1 MEGIRILTAI
11 AASFLFAP
19 SVVLADEFVAIGH
32 VTEISLLPE
41 GSDRCTVTCPV
52 HTSDLPNGNRL
63 ICLSTSCGCGEAHIK
78 IDRVLLGKSP
88 PTVVFKHRL
97 GQWCE
102 SAFPLTGLPV
112 LIRIPD
118 DQSPSWS
125 ALHTTDSGDLGFE
138 PAEFTQ
144 IGSVLVSD
152 LTTSDGLAS
161 LRELE
166 KRLGL

>member
-1 MEGIRILTAI
+1 MKILAAI

-19 SVVLADEFVAIGH
+19 SIVLADEFVAIGH

-41 GSDRCTVTCPV
+41 GSDRCPMACPV
-52 HTSDLPNGNRL
+52 HTADLPNGNRL
-63 ICLSTSCGCGEAHIK
+63 ICVSTSCGCGEAHIK
-78 IDRVLLGKSP
+78 IDRVLLGTNP
-88 PTVVFKHRL
+88 PTVVVKHRL
-97 GQWCE
+97 GEWCE
-102 SAFPLTGLPV
+102 SAFPLTDLPV
-112 LIRIPD
+112 LIRIQD

-125 ALHTTDSGDLGFE
+125 ALHTIDSGDLGFE
-138 PAEFTQ
+138 AAEFTQ

-152 LTTSDGLAS
+152 LKTSDGLAS